1 MVKKIDYSIW
11 IAIWKVIK
19 NGAIFLLPSLIA
31 YQTSVPMQYAA
42 LLSAVIYL
50 IKNYLQN
57 K

>member
-1 MVKKIDYSIW
+1 MKKIDYSIW

-31 YQTSVPMQYAA
+31 YQVSVPMQYAA

-50 IKNYLQN
+50 IKNYADN